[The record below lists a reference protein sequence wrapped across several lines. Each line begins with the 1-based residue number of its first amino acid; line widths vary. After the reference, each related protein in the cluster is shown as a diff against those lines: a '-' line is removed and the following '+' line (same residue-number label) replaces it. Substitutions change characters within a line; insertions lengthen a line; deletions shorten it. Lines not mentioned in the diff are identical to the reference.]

1 MTATVVVD
9 IVGKDNFSGTLG
21 NFGNILTGL
30 KSAIDLVGDGMRA
43 FAGFAME
50 GLEAIGSYERLEASL
65 TSLVASQMV
74 QAGVAED
81 VASAMGTASIKA
93 QELVKWNEELA
104 INSPFTSEGVAQ
116 AFRMAMAYGFTADES
131 KRLTEAMIDFA
142 SGTGATEAS
151 MQAIARALGQISATG
166 KVTGGDMLQLVNAGL
181 PVAQI
186 LADGFGVTTA
196 KIMEMREKGLL
207 PAKEAIEM
215 ITVYLETNF
224 AGAAERQ
231 ALTWAGL
238 LATFEDL
245 KQIGLREFFGG
256 LAESIQPLAVA
267 FAEWMQTEGFE
278 RLREWGDALGEFTAG
293 VIEKIPQIIESIQPL
308 ISVFQNGFSA
318 FNASG
323 FLAGLD
329 VFFASL
335 FDTMAA
341 YIDTW
346 ATGSGPDELS
356 DRIVSFIENIGTG
369 GEIDSKALQAM
380 QNVLAALV
388 RAVGRLD
395 WSAIGQAIDTSFA
408 EWSQDAGRGLDLWI
422 SNALSGNN
430 ETLNAIDEWFSDLS
444 IAAGQALD
452 DWDDQIIKGIGDG
465 IVNGLNQIDINAE
478 KWVDDHI
485 INPIKRA
492 LGIASP
498 STVFADIGRNIVLGL
513 ISGLGTMAGVLLTM
527 VEGLVD
533 IILAPLQP
541 ILDLLGI
548 GGSTG
553 STGGIDTSGSGWSD
567 RGGGTGTAGSGTG
580 GTPAG
585 GAVVNNFYGAV
596 YFGDMGQLGYDC
608 PSPHPLMTA
617 SSQSLLTS
625 GLE

>member
-9 IVGKDNFSGTLG
+9 IVGRDNYSSTLG

-30 KSAIDLVGDGMRA
+30 KSAIDLVGDGFRA
-43 FAGFAME
+43 FTGFAME

-81 VASAMGTASIKA
+81 VASAMGVASLKA
-93 QELVKWNEELA
+93 QELVQWNEELA

-186 LADGFGVTTA
+186 LADAFGVTTA
-196 KIMEMREKGLL
+196 EIMDMREKGLL
-207 PAKEAIEM
+207 PAKESIEA

-256 LAESIQPLAVA
+256 LADAIQPLAVA
-267 FAEWMQTEGFE
+267 FAEWMQTEGFD
-278 RLREWGDALGEFTAG
+278 RLREWGDGLATLTTNLIEFAQVFTTNVRNAFEQGGIGEVILSLADEIDAALADLVSSINWTA
-293 VIEKIPQIIESIQPL
+293 
-308 ISVFQNGFSA
+308 
-318 FNASG
+318 
-323 FLAGLD
+323 
-329 VFFASL
+329 
-335 FDTMAA
+335 
-341 YIDTW
+341 
-346 ATGSGPDELS
+346 
-356 DRIVSFIENIGTG
+356 IGTSLG
-369 GEIDSKALQAM
+369 DMVGQLFGAIFGDGIQGQESELAPVLGQALADLFVAAFAAAGPAIDKAFA
-380 QNVLAALV
+380 
-388 RAVGRLD
+388 D
-395 WSAIGQAIDTSFA
+395 WSVKTGQSIDRAFANWSVDIGDSIK
-408 EWSQDAGRGLDLWI
+408 AGIING
-422 SNALSGNN
+422 
-430 ETLNAIDEWFSDLS
+430 LNAID
-444 IAAGQALD
+444 
-452 DWDDQIIKGIGDG
+452 IGA
-465 IVNGLNQIDINAE
+465 QR
-478 KWVDDHI
+478 WVDDHI

-498 STVFADIGRNIVLGL
+498 SSVFAEIGRNVVLGL
-513 ISGLGTMAGVLLTM
+513 IAGITSMAGTLLNMITGI
-527 VEGLVD
+527 VE

-541 ILDLLGI
+541 VLDLLGV
-548 GGSTG
+548 GSGTG
-553 STGGIDTSGSGWSD
+553 SIGTSSTVGSGSGL
-567 RGGGTGTAGSGTG
+567 GGLGGGTAGSGTG
-580 GTPAG
+580 GGTATG
-585 GAVVNNFYGAV
+585 GGVTNNFYGTV
-596 YFGDMGQLGYDC
+596 NFNGLEQVGYDC
-608 PSPHPLMTA
+608 PSPNPLVAA
-617 SSQSLLTS
+617 SGNTLLAPVTV
-625 GLE
+625 G